1 MNKILSL
8 SILASAFAL
17 LLTGCGGKQLVTGAY
32 PKQDAT
38 TDDYNIVA
46 KAPDRGFMTSK
57 ATYLNETIA
66 YTLQVAADQTLAK
79 GYTYFAIVK
88 PAEVSNTDGVMV
100 NTSKEY
106 LEKCA
111 TNNVLKGVF
120 VLHNPCKIAIGSLEA
135 PKGGTMDI
143 RMYKSQDS
151 SVMTYNAN
159 EVLSGIKT
167 AGYDVSESK

>member
-1 MNKILSL
+1 MLNISKLSFL
-8 SILASAFAL
+8 LIISFSFAL

-32 PKQDAT
+32 SKQDAIS
-38 TDDYNIVA
+38 DDFSIVA

-88 PAEVSNTDGVMV
+88 PAEISNTDGIMV

-106 LEKCA
+106 LDKCA

-120 VLHNPCKIAIGSLEA
+120 VLHNPCKIAVGSLET
-135 PKGGTMDI
+135 PKGGVMEI
-143 RMYKSQDS
+143 RMYKSQDAKR
-151 SVMTYNAN
+151 ND
-159 EVLSGIKT
+159 I
-167 AGYDVSESK
+167 